1 MRTVLVTGPGGA
13 GRTTLA
19 AATALAAAR
28 RGRRTL
34 LLSADAVPGFPE
46 GTEPTE
52 VTAGLWS
59 ARIDSGEHF
68 RSELLT
74 LQDQAS
80 GVLDLLGGNRLDSEE
95 LTELPGSA
103 QLALLHALR
112 RAAQGDWSPS
122 GYELLVVDLPPL
134 REALAVL
141 ALPEQLRRYLRR
153 LLPEERQAARALRP
167 MLAQLAGVPMP
178 AQWLYE
184 AAARRDAELAAV
196 QALIEDRGTTL
207 RLVAEPGPAAEDA
220 LRTARTGLAL
230 HGLRVDTLAVNRVL
244 PRHSGDPWFAALAA
258 QQEKT
263 IEHWYEEWAPAA
275 ALCEVPHLG
284 RDPRGLDD
292 LTLLDTGAGCTVREE
307 AGTGGGLVGG
317 DGLAAELDDRSPGR
331 ADDPWW
337 IEDPNAPD
345 DLDELRPLLPGSR
358 IVNTPSSGDGDLVL
372 VWCLPLPGAV
382 KSDLQL
388 VRRGNELLLTVG
400 PFRRIVPLESGLRR
414 CTVSGAALTDGVLRV
429 RFTPDPG
436 LWPRTS

>member
-13 GRTTLA
+13 GRTTVA

-34 LLSADAVPGFPE
+34 LLSADAVPGLPAD
-46 GTEPTE
+46 TEPAE
-52 VTAGLWS
+52 VADGLWS

-68 RSELLT
+68 RSELLA
-74 LQDQAS
+74 LQDRAS
-80 GVLDLLGGNRLDSEE
+80 GVLDLLGGNRLDGEE
-95 LTELPGSA
+95 LTELPGST

-112 RAAQGDWSPS
+112 RAAEGDWSRA
-122 GYELLVVDLPPL
+122 GHDLLVVDLPPL

-153 LLPEERQAARALRP
+153 LLPRERQAARALRP

-184 AAARRDAELAAV
+184 AAARKDAELAAV
-196 QALIEDRGTTL
+196 QALIEDRTTTV

-230 HGLRVDTLAVNRVL
+230 HGLRVDTLAVNRTL
-244 PRHSGDPWFAALAA
+244 PRHSADPWFAALAA

-263 IEHWYEEWAPAA
+263 VDHWYEQWSPGT

-284 RDPRGLDD
+284 RDPRNLDD
-292 LTLLDTGAGCTVREE
+292 LALLDTADE
-307 AGTGGGLVGG
+307 
-317 DGLAAELDDRSPGR
+317 GLAGRLDGQTPGR

-337 IEDPNAPD
+337 TEDPWWAGGPDAP
-345 DLDELRPLLPGSR
+345 EGFEGPRSGGR
-358 IVNTPSSGDGDLVL
+358 IVPAPRPVDGDPVL

-382 KSDLQL
+382 KEDLQL
-388 VRRGNELLLTVG
+388 VRRGGELLLTVG
-400 PFRRIVPLESGLRR
+400 PFHRIVPLESGLRR

-436 LWPRTS
+436 LWPRTD

>member
-1 MRTVLVTGPGGA
+1 MRTVLVTGTGGA
-13 GRTTLA
+13 GRTTVA

-28 RGRRTL
+28 RGRRAL
-34 LLSADAVPGFPE
+34 LLSADAIPGFPE
-46 GTEPTE
+46 GTEPAE
-52 VTAGLWS
+52 VTDGLWS

-68 RSELLT
+68 RGELLA
-74 LQDQAS
+74 LQERAS
-80 GVLDLLGGNRLDSEE
+80 GVLDLLGGNRLDGEE

-103 QLALLHALR
+103 ELALLHTLR
-112 RAAQGDWSPS
+112 RAAEGDWSQ
-122 GYELLVVDLPPL
+122 GGHDLLVVDLPPL

-153 LLPEERQAARALRP
+153 LLPQERQAARALRP

-184 AAARRDAELAAV
+184 AAARKDAELAAV

-230 HGLRVDTLAVNRVL
+230 HGLRVDTLVANRVL

-263 IEHWYEEWAPAA
+263 VGHWYEEWVPAA

-284 RDPRGLDD
+284 RDPRGPDD
-292 LTLLDTGAGCTVREE
+292 LTLLDTGAGCTVFGE
-307 AGTGGGLVGG
+307 AGTGGGLFEG
-317 DGLAAELDDRSPGR
+317 DGLAAELDDRGSGR
-331 ADDPWW
+331 AGDPWW
-337 IEDPNAPD
+337 IEDPDA
-345 DLDELRPLLPGSR
+345 LDGLLPGAR
-358 IVNTPSSGDGDLVL
+358 TAAAPRSGDGGPVL
-372 VWCLPLPGAV
+372 VWCLPLPGAA
-382 KSDLQL
+382 KKDLQL

-400 PFRRIVPLESGLRR
+400 PFHRIVPLESGLRR